1 MFSQATR
8 EIYNMKAEIAS
19 INSRVEQCENSI
31 YHIKYDAYDGNSIW
45 CKISEAEC
53 KIFDNTLL
61 ISDLRADVE
70 SLRSCLEDL
79 VASISQLKAVLEPE
93 ADASTENPKEK
104 ADLEIFE
111 QNIEERAK
119 DYIDLDLIPEP
130 RYKIGV
136 FDDDNW
142 YNLQ

>member
-1 MFSQATR
+1 M
-8 EIYNMKAEIAS
+8 
-19 INSRVEQCENSI
+19 
-31 YHIKYDAYDGNSIW
+31 
-45 CKISEAEC
+45 
-53 KIFDNTLL
+53 L

-70 SLRSCLEDL
+70 SLKSSLEDL
-79 VASISQLKAVLEPE
+79 ITSISQLKAMLEPE

-111 QNIEERAK
+111 QNIEEQHK
-119 DYIDLDLIPEP
+119 GYIDLDLIQEPE
-130 RYKIGV
+130 YKIGV

>member
-8 EIYNMKAEIAS
+8 EICNIKAEIAS
-19 INSRVEQCENSI
+19 INSRVGQCENSI
-31 YHIKYDAYDGNSIW
+31 YHIKHNTYDHRSIW
-45 CKISEAEC
+45 CKSSASEC
-53 KIFDNTLL
+53 KTLDNTLL

-70 SLRSCLEDL
+70 SLRSSLEDL
-79 VASISQLKAVLEPE
+79 IASISQLRAVLEPK
-93 ADASTENPKEK
+93 ADALTENPKEK

-111 QNIEERAK
+111 QNIEEQHK
-119 DYIDLDLIPEP
+119 SYIDLDLIQEPE
-130 RYKIGV
+130 YKIGV

>member
-19 INSRVEQCENSI
+19 INSRV
-31 YHIKYDAYDGNSIW
+31 
-45 CKISEAEC
+45 
-53 KIFDNTLL
+53 TLL

-70 SLRSCLEDL
+70 SLKSSLEDL
-79 VASISQLKAVLEPE
+79 ITSISQLKAVLEPK

-111 QNIEERAK
+111 QNIEERTK

>member
-19 INSRVEQCENSI
+19 INSRV
-31 YHIKYDAYDGNSIW
+31 
-45 CKISEAEC
+45 
-53 KIFDNTLL
+53 TLL

-79 VASISQLKAVLEPE
+79 VASISQLKAVLEPK

-111 QNIEERAK
+111 QNS
-119 DYIDLDLIPEP
+119 YIDLEDVKNEKGIWEL
-130 RYKIGV
+130 YDK
-136 FDDDNW
+136 NW
-142 YNLQ
+142 WNK

>member
-1 MFSQATR
+1 M
-8 EIYNMKAEIAS
+8 
-19 INSRVEQCENSI
+19 
-31 YHIKYDAYDGNSIW
+31 
-45 CKISEAEC
+45 
-53 KIFDNTLL
+53 L

-79 VASISQLKAVLEPE
+79 MASISQLKAVLEPE

-111 QNIEERAK
+111 QNIEEQHK
-119 DYIDLDLIPEP
+119 SYIDLDLIQEP
-130 RYKIGV
+130 GYKIGV

>member
-19 INSRVEQCENSI
+19 INSRVGQCENSI
-31 YHIKYDAYDGNSIW
+31 YHIKHDAYDDSSIW
-45 CKISEAEC
+45 CKISEAES
-53 KIFDNTLL
+53 KTFDNTLL

-70 SLRSCLEDL
+70 SLKSSLEDL
-79 VASISQLKAVLEPE
+79 MTSISQLKAVLEPK

-111 QNIEERAK
+111 PNIDDDMK
-119 DYIDLDLIPEP
+119 HYVDLDLITEP

-142 YNLQ
+142 YNL

>member
-19 INSRVEQCENSI
+19 INSRV
-31 YHIKYDAYDGNSIW
+31 
-45 CKISEAEC
+45 
-53 KIFDNTLL
+53 TLL

-104 ADLEIFE
+104 ANLEIFE
-111 QNIEERAK
+111 PNIDDDMK
-119 DYIDLDLIPEP
+119 HYVDLDLITEP